1 VKRLV
6 LLPHKVLRRLNETS
20 LGSVSCPKE
29 RTMKFGSCLF
39 AVLAFAALSM
49 NSAIAGHRGHGSRSA
64 ASYHHHFRVGSP
76 AGTDSGS
83 EIKGAVADHAKDDA
97 AKDRGRLIGVD
108 KGSGEDEH
116 RHAPKSERAGV
127 STPAHSASG
136 KEHAADD
143 AIDTR
148 IPMHQGRETTKNLKM
163 RHFKSSNV
171 DVAARN
177 GFKHEHISTRRGEAS
192 VRSSGVPRRNA
203 VGATVDSDKA
213 GERRNALGVAIVP
226 KGTVSG
232 LETKSD
238 SVPLATGAV
247 THDSGAEH
255 PNGKV
260 PADGSFSGATPGNR
274 RDGAPTV
281 AVATTN
287 GLSISG
293 PGMIRPGSNTA
304 AIGGAPKIAVGV
316 LSGNSFRPKHP

>member
-1 VKRLV
+1 M
-6 LLPHKVLRRLNETS
+6 NI
-20 LGSVSCPKE
+20 
-29 RTMKFGSCLF
+29 GSCLF
-39 AVLAFAALSM
+39 AVLAFGALSM
-49 NSAIAGHRGHGSRSA
+49 NSAIAGHRGHGSHSA
-64 ASYHHHFRVGSP
+64 ASHYHFRVGSR
-76 AGTDSGS
+76 AGTAQASGS

-97 AKDRGRLIGVD
+97 LKDRVRLIGID
-108 KGSGEDEH
+108 KGSGEDGS
-116 RHAPKSERAGV
+116 RHTPKSEKTGV
-127 STPAHSASG
+127 STPAHSVSG
-136 KEHAADD
+136 KDKENAADD

-177 GFKHEHISTRRGEAS
+177 GFKHQHISIRRGEAS

-203 VGATVDSDKA
+203 VGATVDRDKA
-213 GERRNALGVAIVP
+213 GERRNALGVAVVP
-226 KGTVSG
+226 KGTSD

-238 SVPLATGAV
+238 SAPLATGAV
-247 THDSGAEH
+247 THDPGAEH

-260 PADGSFSGATPGNR
+260 PADGSFSGATQGNR
-274 RDGAPTV
+274 RDGAS
-281 AVATTN
+281 AIATTN

-293 PGMIRPGSNTA
+293 TGMIRPGSNTA